1 MSTLTTFACREC
13 GKETTVAA
21 GAAVPDC
28 CGQPMHHVPA
38 AMPPHTMT
46 AEADR
51 FEDEDDAFDDG
62 VH

>member
-1 MSTLTTFACREC
+1 MLSVSYFCEEC
-13 GKETTVAA
+13 GQEKTLASGLPA
-21 GAAVPDC
+21 PQC
-28 CGQPMHHVPA
+28 CGEPMRPRLA
-38 AMPPHTMT
+38 DPPPHAMT